1 MSEIANDVKF
11 STIEVTSNLGVNFS
25 ANNTRIKHTGSGE
38 LTMSSTVGD
47 LTFTTGGTSSN
58 ALTINAPSGGIDIN
72 AGGKISIDTTS
83 VDGGIHIATSTAG
96 IPVIIGT
103 STTSATIA
111 GDLVVSGNLIVN
123 GDSVTNN
130 VITYTSE
137 DSIFYL
143 NSGQTGTSTKDI
155 GLIGERGS
163 ASNVAWVWDESADE
177 WVAAHTNTT
186 EADDGIVNILN
197 YNQIRCGGLAVVTD
211 VSKDTTTC
219 DVDVDGEINLHTSEA
234 ESHAIDLYATAGGI
248 RLKATGHNVNIDPSD
263 ANESASTSGHILHI
277 SSNTVTDSSTS
288 SGGTT
293 AVFHGV
299 KIEAPTLAA
308 VNDSVTTTT
317 ASTLYISGAPS
328 AGGNQTLTHAYALN
342 ADGFT
347 RIGGPLLI
355 TGSVDI
361 LSSVSLGGN
370 LDMNEN
376 NIVNNGNLATD
387 TISPR
392 LNDITINVNHDRPM
406 ALEIRDSFNS
416 YILIDSTSGD
426 ECVHLNSDVTLRTGE
441 AITISH
447 AADANG
453 EDLTIAQTGNFN
465 ASLLLTSTGT
475 GADAIGLTANAGG
488 IDINAGTG
496 GITIDTT
503 GSLSL
508 DSSATGASSNLTHVG
523 STGNDLTVSCT
534 SGSLN
539 LLGGEAVA
547 DAVRINTTNTSGGI
561 DIDAGTRG
569 LAIDTTGSLSLDSSL
584 TTGPSNLT
592 HVGGVGHDL
601 TVECVSGSLNLISGE
616 AHTEAIKIE
625 ARDDAGGIK
634 INSGTGGID
643 VDTTG
648 YLYINTGSGGI
659 DIISDGYIS
668 LNSNTVDEE
677 CNLTHAG
684 GVGNDLLI
692 SCTLGSLNLRGGEAA
707 VDAVRINTTHLNGGI
722 DIDAGTGGIAIDTTG
737 SLSLDSSATSAS
749 SNLTHVGSAGNDL
762 TVSCTSGSL
771 NLLGGE
777 AINNAVRINTT
788 NAVGGIDIDAG
799 TGGIAVDST
808 GVIDINATG
817 ALTLDSSATGASSN
831 LTHVGSAGND
841 LTVSCTSGSLNL
853 LGGEAINNAVRINTT
868 NAAGGI
874 DIDAGTGGLTI
885 DTTGTLSLDSSA
897 TTAPSNLTHVGSAGN
912 DLTVSCTSGSLN
924 LIGGEAINNAVTI
937 NTTNVAG
944 GIDIDAGTGG
954 IAIDTTGPLSL
965 DSSATGAGSNLTH
978 VGSVGNDLTVSC
990 GAGSLLLRGGEAAVD
1005 AVRINA
1011 FDTAGGIDIDAGTGG
1026 LTIDTTG
1033 SLSLDSSATAAPSN
1047 LTHVG
1052 SAGNDLT
1059 VSCTSGSL
1067 NLIGGEAVNNAVT
1080 INTTNVAGGIDI
1092 DAGTGGI
1099 AVDTTGSLSLTGNS
1113 ATSNA
1118 VRINS
1123 NNAAGGIDIDAGTGG
1138 VAIDTTG
1145 SLSLDSSATGAS
1157 SNLTHVGSAGN
1168 DLTVSCTA
1176 GSLNLIGGEAINNAV
1191 RINTT
1196 NAAGG
1201 IDIDAGTGGIAV
1213 DSTGVIDINAT
1224 GALTLDSSAT
1234 GASSNLTHAGSAGN
1248 DLTVSCTSGSL
1259 NLLGG
1264 EAINNAVRIN
1274 TTNAAGGIDIDA
1286 GTGGLTIDTTGT
1298 LSLDSSATGASSNLT
1313 HVGSA
1318 GNDLTV
1324 SCTSGSL
1331 NLIGGEAINNAV
1343 TINTTNA
1350 AGGIDIDAGTGGIAI
1365 DTTGPLSLDSS
1376 ATGASSNL
1384 THVGSAGNDL
1394 TVSCTSGSL
1403 NLLGGE
1409 AINNAV
1415 RINTTNVAGGIDI
1428 DAGTGGIA
1436 VDSTGVID
1444 INATGALTLD
1454 SSATGASSNL
1464 THAGSAGNDL
1474 TVSCTSGSVNL
1485 RGGEAAVDAVKINT
1499 THANGGIDIDAGT
1512 GGLTI
1517 DTTGALSLTGNAAT
1531 NNAVKINSNN
1541 AAGGIDIDSGT
1552 GGITI
1557 DTTGALD
1564 VTVGTGGITF
1574 STSGTFSID
1583 STIAA
1588 GASNITHI
1596 GASGQ
1601 DLTVSCTNGSL
1612 ILAAGE
1618 NVADA
1623 VRINASDTDGGI
1635 DIDAGSGGITID
1647 TTGPLS
1653 LTNTTSGITIDTSGT
1668 FSIDSSTSD
1677 GASNVTH
1684 VGSAG
1689 NDLTVS
1695 CTGGSLNLLGGE
1707 AINNAVRINTINA
1720 AGGIDIDA
1728 GTGGIA
1734 IDTTGSLS
1742 LTGNSAT
1749 GNAVRINSNNAAG
1762 GIDIDAGT
1770 GGIAIDT
1777 TGALSLDSSA
1787 TTASSNL
1794 THAGGAGH
1802 DLTVSCTNG
1811 SLNLTAGEAANN
1823 AITITAGA
1831 GGIDINASTGGITID
1846 TSGAISIDSE
1856 ASGAPSNLTHV
1867 GSAGNDLTVSCTG
1880 GSLNLRGGEAAA
1892 DAVRINTI
1900 NAAGGIDID
1909 GGTGGITI
1917 DTTGSLSLTGNSA
1930 TGNAVRI
1937 NSNNAAGGIDIDAG
1951 TGGIAIDT
1959 TGSLSLDSSATG
1971 ASSNLTHVGSAGND
1985 LTVSCT
1991 NGSLNLTAGEA
2002 ANNAIT
2008 ITAGAGGIDINAS
2021 TGGITIDTS
2030 GAISIDS
2037 EASGAPS
2044 NLTHVGSAGND
2055 LTVSCTGGSLNLRG
2069 GEAVADAVR
2078 INTINAAGGIDI
2090 DGGSAGITIDT
2101 TGSLSLDSSAIAA
2114 SSNLTHAGGAGHDLT
2129 VSCTNG
2135 SLNLTAGEAANNA
2148 IAITASAGGI
2158 TMSTASQVSIT
2169 GDLLTTSNTGATGT
2183 NVTAV
2188 EHGTSRLHLTV
2199 LTLTNVDLGAIA
2211 SAADQAK
2218 GVLIYTLPAGAI
2230 IVKHSYMSVG
2240 LTNADG
2246 TINGDTPDIG
2256 LGTAMA
2262 TGAVNVLGGTPQFED
2277 VLVGQT
2283 AANVTGTATVKTTIP
2298 QLIIE
2303 SGDDHT
2309 IYLNIADGWAGSD
2322 TSVKANGSVVLE
2334 WTYMEGTVLG

>member
-11 STIEVTSNLGVNFS
+11 STIEVVSNLGVNFS
-25 ANNTRIKHTGSGE
+25 ANDTRIKHTGSGE
-38 LTMSSTVGD
+38 LIMSSTVGD

-72 AGGKISIDTTS
+72 SGGKISIDTTS
-83 VDGGIHIATSTAG
+83 VDGGIHIGTSTAG

-111 GDLVVSGNLIVN
+111 GDLVVTGNLTVN

-130 VITYTSE
+130 VITYTSN

-143 NSGQTGTSTKDI
+143 NDGETGANTKDI
-155 GLIGERGS
+155 GLIGERGTN
-163 ASNVAWVWDESADE
+163 ANVGWIWNESSYE
-177 WVAAHTNTT
+177 WAAVGTDVT
-186 EADDGIVNILN
+186 EADDGIVNIVN

-211 VSKDTTTC
+211 STREGLTDFDVNINGYIGFSTT
-219 DVDVDGEINLHTSEA
+219 DNENNSINMTS
-234 ESHAIDLYATAGGI
+234 AGGI
-248 RLKATGHNVNIDPSD
+248 RLRPSGYSVQIDPS
-263 ANESASTSGHILHI
+263 NSEHSESNDGHVLHI
-277 SSNTVTDSSTS
+277 DSNTITDSSTAE
-288 SGGTT
+288 GGT
-293 AVFHGV
+293 ADVFHSV
-299 KIEAPTLAA
+299 KIEAPIVDSL
-308 VNDSVTTTT
+308 NISVTTTT
-317 ASTLYISGAPS
+317 ANTVYISGAPIS
-328 AGGNQTLTHAYALN
+328 SENQTFTNAYALN
-342 ADGFT
+342 ANGAT

-355 TGSVDI
+355 TGAVDI
-361 LSSVSLGGN
+361 LSTVTMGDN
-370 LDMNEN
+370 LDMNEY
-376 NIVNNGNLATD
+376 NIINNGNLATD

-392 LNDITINVNHDRPM
+392 LNDMAINVNHNRAV
-406 ALEIRDSFNS
+406 ALEIKDTLNNS
-416 YILIDSTSGD
+416 YVVIDTTDGD
-426 ECVHLNSDVTLRTGE
+426 ECVQLNRDIILRSGE
-441 AITISH
+441 ALTMSH
-447 AADANG
+447 TANANG
-453 EDLTIAQTGNFN
+453 EDLTIAQAGAFD
-465 ASLLLTSTGT
+465 ASLLLTSAGTGT
-475 GADAIGLTANAGG
+475 DAIGLTASAGGINIESGTIGTVIHSTGHVNITSNEAASDAIFIQNDHEDGGIEMYAGTGSFDLQSDGVISLRSYGTTADFRITHEGAEDSDIQIRCIEGSLNLTGGEANTEAVKIEANHAAGGVRIYSGTGGIGLNSSGYVNITNGSGGFTINSNSIVDINAVGSLTLDSTATGVPSNLTHVGSPDNDLTVSCTAGSLNLTGGEAHTEAVKIEASHTDGGIKINSGTGGIDIDTTGFFYINTGSGGIDIISDGNISLNSNSTVNTCNLTHAGSPGNDLRVECVSGSLNLISGEAVGNAVSIDASNAAGGVEIDAGTGGITVDTAGALILDAVDGFSLDSSGTGAESNITHVGGAGNDLTVSCTGGSLNLIGGEAISNAVAISTSHGDGGIDIDAGAGGIAIDTTGSLSLDSSATTASSNLTHVGGVGHDLTVECVSGSLNLVSGEAAIDAIKLDARDNAGG

-508 DSSATGASSNLTHVG
+508 DSSAITA
-523 STGNDLTVSCT
+523 
-534 SGSLN
+534 
-539 LLGGEAVA
+539 
-547 DAVRINTTNTSGGI
+547 
-561 DIDAGTRG
+561 
-569 LAIDTTGSLSLDSSL
+569 
-584 TTGPSNLT
+584 P
-592 HVGGVGHDL
+592 
-601 TVECVSGSLNLISGE
+601 
-616 AHTEAIKIE
+616 
-625 ARDDAGGIK
+625 
-634 INSGTGGID
+634 
-643 VDTTG
+643 
-648 YLYINTGSGGI
+648 
-659 DIISDGYIS
+659 
-668 LNSNTVDEE
+668 
-677 CNLTHAG
+677 
-684 GVGNDLLI
+684 
-692 SCTLGSLNLRGGEAA
+692 
-707 VDAVRINTTHLNGGI
+707 
-722 DIDAGTGGIAIDTTG
+722 
-737 SLSLDSSATSAS
+737 
-749 SNLTHVGSAGNDL
+749 
-762 TVSCTSGSL
+762 
-771 NLLGGE
+771 
-777 AINNAVRINTT
+777 
-788 NAVGGIDIDAG
+788 
-799 TGGIAVDST
+799 
-808 GVIDINATG
+808 
-817 ALTLDSSATGASSN
+817 SN

-874 DIDAGTGGLTI
+874 DIDAGTGGITMDSTGVIDISATGALT
-885 DTTGTLSLDSSA
+885 LDSSA
-897 TTAPSNLTHVGSAGN
+897 AGASSNLTHTGSAGN

-924 LIGGEAINNAVTI
+924 LRGGEAINNAITI

-954 IAIDTTGPLSL
+954 LTIDTTGTLSL

-1011 FDTAGGIDIDAGTGG
+1011 FDTAGGVDMDAGTGG
-1026 LTIDTTG
+1026 ITIDTTG
-1033 SLSLDSSATAAPSN
+1033 SLSLDSSATAASSN

-1067 NLIGGEAVNNAVT
+1067 NL
-1080 INTTNVAGGIDI
+1080 
-1092 DAGTGGI
+1092 
-1099 AVDTTGSLSLTGNS
+1099 L
-1113 ATSNA
+1113 
-1118 VRINS
+1118 
-1123 NNAAGGIDIDAGTGG
+1123 
-1138 VAIDTTG
+1138 
-1145 SLSLDSSATGAS
+1145 
-1157 SNLTHVGSAGN
+1157 
-1168 DLTVSCTA
+1168 
-1176 GSLNLIGGEAINNAV
+1176 GGEAINNAV

-1234 GASSNLTHAGSAGN
+1234 GASSNLTHAGGAGN
-1248 DLTVSCTSGSL
+1248 DLLVSCTLGSL
-1259 NLLGG
+1259 
-1264 EAINNAVRIN
+1264 
-1274 TTNAAGGIDIDA
+1274 
-1286 GTGGLTIDTTGT
+1286 
-1298 LSLDSSATGASSNLT
+1298 
-1313 HVGSA
+1313 
-1318 GNDLTV
+1318 
-1324 SCTSGSL
+1324 
-1331 NLIGGEAINNAV
+1331 
-1343 TINTTNA
+1343 
-1350 AGGIDIDAGTGGIAI
+1350 
-1365 DTTGPLSLDSS
+1365 
-1376 ATGASSNL
+1376 
-1384 THVGSAGNDL
+1384 
-1394 TVSCTSGSL
+1394 
-1403 NLLGGE
+1403 
-1409 AINNAV
+1409 
-1415 RINTTNVAGGIDI
+1415 
-1428 DAGTGGIA
+1428 
-1436 VDSTGVID
+1436 
-1444 INATGALTLD
+1444 
-1454 SSATGASSNL
+1454 
-1464 THAGSAGNDL
+1464 
-1474 TVSCTSGSVNL
+1474 NL

-1531 NNAVKINSNN
+1531 NTAVKINSNN

-1574 STSGTFSID
+1574 NTSGTFSID

-1635 DIDAGSGGITID
+1635 DIDAGTGGITID

-1653 LTNTTSGITIDTSGT
+1653 LTNATSGITIDTSGT
-1668 FSIDSSTSD
+1668 FSIDSSTSG

-1684 VGSAG
+1684 LGSAG

-1695 CTGGSLNLLGGE
+1695 CTGGSLNLSAGE
-1707 AINNAVRINTINA
+1707 AINNAIRINTINA

-1734 IDTTGSLS
+1734 IDTTGSLN

-1749 GNAVRINSNNAAG
+1749 NNAVRINSNNAAG

-1856 ASGAPSNLTHV
+1856 AGGAP
-1867 GSAGNDLTVSCTG
+1867 
-1880 GSLNLRGGEAAA
+1880 
-1892 DAVRINTI
+1892 
-1900 NAAGGIDID
+1900 
-1909 GGTGGITI
+1909 
-1917 DTTGSLSLTGNSA
+1917 
-1930 TGNAVRI
+1930 
-1937 NSNNAAGGIDIDAG
+1937 
-1951 TGGIAIDT
+1951 
-1959 TGSLSLDSSATG
+1959 
-1971 ASSNLTHVGSAGND
+1971 SNLTHVGSAGND

-1991 NGSLNLTAGEA
+1991 NGSLNLRGGEA
-2002 ANNAIT
+2002 INNAIT
-2008 ITAGAGGIDINAS
+2008 I
-2021 TGGITIDTS
+2021 
-2030 GAISIDS
+2030 
-2037 EASGAPS
+2037 
-2044 NLTHVGSAGND
+2044 
-2055 LTVSCTGGSLNLRG
+2055 
-2069 GEAVADAVR
+2069 
-2078 INTINAAGGIDI
+2078 NTTNVAGGIDI
-2090 DGGSAGITIDT
+2090 DGGTGGIAIDT
-2101 TGSLSLDSSAIAA
+2101 TGSLSLDSSLTTG
-2114 SSNLTHAGGAGHDLT
+2114 SSNLTHAGGVGHDLT

-2158 TMSTASQVSIT
+2158 TMSTTSQVSIT
-2169 GDLLTTSNTGATGT
+2169 GDLLTTSSIGSPGT

-2188 EHGTSRLHLTV
+2188 EHGTSRLHLSV

-2211 SAADQAK
+2211 GAGNEAK

-2230 IVKHSYMSVG
+2230 VVKNSYMSIG
-2240 LTNADG
+2240 LTNTTG
-2246 TINGDTPDIG
+2246 NINGDTPVIG
-2256 LGTAMA
+2256 IGTSVAN
-2262 TGAVNVLGGTPQFED
+2262 GAVSVLGGTPQFED
-2277 VLVGQT
+2277 VLTGQI
-2283 AANVTGTATVKTTIP
+2283 AVNVTGTATVKTTIP

-2303 SGDDHT
+2303 SADDHT
-2309 IYLNIADGWAGSD
+2309 IYLNIADGWAGVD
-2322 TSVKANGSVVLE
+2322 ASVKANGNVVLE
-2334 WTYMEGTVLG
+2334 WTHMEGTLLG